1 MVGAWEQTR
10 GTTTERMGGHTN
22 IQTQRENFT
31 GCEEG
36 FMETKKGLE
45 MVSELMKAVAE
56 IIVSIYR
63 GINLLEHLYANS
75 IMITITPEG
84 LALLSPVRL
93 SVRKLRTHSHMRTS
107 MAHCERSHPQRP
119 ARDGIQGYIYQPYI
133 ISTTGTTV

>member
-36 FMETKKGLE
+36 FVETKKGLE

-56 IIVSIYR
+56 IIVSMYKHNPLECGNYR
-63 GINLLEHLYANS
+63 GINLLEHLYDDLG
-75 IMITITPEG
+75 E
-84 LALLSPVRL
+84 
-93 SVRKLRTHSHMRTS
+93 
-107 MAHCERSHPQRP
+107 
-119 ARDGIQGYIYQPYI
+119 D
-133 ISTTGTTV
+133 